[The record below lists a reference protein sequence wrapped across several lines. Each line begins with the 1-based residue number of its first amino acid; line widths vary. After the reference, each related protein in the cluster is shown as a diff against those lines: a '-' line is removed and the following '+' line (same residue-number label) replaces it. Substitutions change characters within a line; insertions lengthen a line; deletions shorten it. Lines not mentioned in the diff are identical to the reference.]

1 MPFRRTVCPSIMA
14 LSASS
19 TPSSS
24 AACTAPT
31 NNADTASALKTIFDA
46 RAAERGARR
55 PRGMALH
62 VDGDRVHGDVRR
74 RRLDMHGEG
83 GRIAAEA
90 LRSDA
95 EHVYRVAEVPL
106 ELGALRVL
114 AGRATRPPRRHLGEM
129 LARRARAA
137 AADRFLQLQ
146 TIHLDAAADPYV
158 VHRDARVLAQ
168 EVVGALGDGDIAD
181 HRAEHA
187 LRSGVGLPRR
197 ERLEAALH
205 VRRQLFQRPD
215 VELLR
220 RLLDRFQI
228 DLHFTSILR
237 SFTTFAQSRL
247 SALIALANSSGL
259 LPTGERPCTY
269 RRPRKSL
276 ASSAFLVS
284 SYTLRTISL
293 GVPVGATMPNQPS
306 FSKPASVRPIGGT
319 PGSCGTSLLLVTPSA
334 RTRPDWMCGSVAA
347 WVVRV
352 DDVSPLARPP
362 SAGPSPL

>member
-46 RAAERGARR
+46 RAAERGARP

-95 EHVYRVAEVPL
+95 KHVYRVAEVPL

-114 AGRATRPPRRHLGEM
+114 AGRAERPRRRHLGEM
-129 LARRARAA
+129 HAQIRRAADAHADDGWRAGLA
-137 AADRFLQLQ
+137 AGLEHSIDHEGL
-146 TIHLDAAADPYV
+146 HGVD
-158 VHRDARVLAQ
+158 
-168 EVVGALGDGDIAD
+168 ALGG
-181 HRAEHA
+181 HRHA
-187 LRSGVGLPRR
+187 QPGVGLPRR

-220 RLLDRFQI
+220 RLLDRFEI